1 MENNNEVNNIQQ
13 QPEKQKRKGT
23 GVIIVILLIVILGL
37 CGYIAYDKFL
47 NNTKDDTTEEKETKN
62 NEKKETTKKEEN
74 LEVTNKEV
82 TDLFDSI
89 TNANTRYCGVSE
101 LFTDKK
107 ITVND
112 IDNDLASDIA
122 LYNLRTSGVSFKEGS
137 TITKKQLDD
146 TITKL
151 FGKNYK
157 YTHGNIRN
165 CPSFTYDESKEIYT
179 VGMSACGG
187 TCGPRD
193 YVKIV
198 KATKTDSKIELNI
211 RVLFRG
217 DEEFKNAGGYSYPKY
232 YKDSKKT
239 IEVDLTRDYENIPL
253 ETSENYQKGSLYKMI
268 FTNEDGNYVFTSSEL
283 VNE

>member
-1 MENNNEVNNIQQ
+1 
-13 QPEKQKRKGT
+13 
-23 GVIIVILLIVILGL
+23 
-37 CGYIAYDKFL
+37 
-47 NNTKDDTTEEKETKN
+47 
-62 NEKKETTKKEEN
+62 
-74 LEVTNKEV
+74 
-82 TDLFDSI
+82 
-89 TNANTRYCGVSE
+89 
-101 LFTDKK
+101 
-107 ITVND
+107 
-112 IDNDLASDIA
+112 
-122 LYNLRTSGVSFKEGS
+122 
-137 TITKKQLDD
+137 
-146 TITKL
+146 
-151 FGKNYK
+151 
-157 YTHGNIRN
+157 
-165 CPSFTYDESKEIYT
+165 
-179 VGMSACGG
+179 MSACGG